1 MSRFISRRRFL
12 EDSLLSITAAAG
24 AAYAAS
30 TVNAVAQQS
39 GSTTA
44 ANDKIG
50 VAIIG
55 SGGRAGDH
63 RNYFTKN
70 SQCAILY
77 IVDPDVTRTPEKL
90 IDEIAATQ
98 GGLKPQ
104 AIPDMREA
112 FDDKSVDVVS
122 CATSNHWHTLTGVW
136 AVQAGKHIYLE
147 KPGSHNIHEG
157 LALAAAS
164 KKYNKVVQI
173 GTQCRSNPS
182 NINAVAFIRE
192 GGIGEVK
199 FSRGLCYKRREAI
212 GALGEYPIPAS
223 VNYDIWSGPAPI
235 RPLTRRNF
243 HYDWHWQRLYGN
255 GDLGNQGP
263 HQTDIARW
271 HLGVERHPNTIIS
284 YGGRLGYDKANPNRN
299 DPNYIDA
306 GDTANTEVSIY
317 DYGDKCIVFETR
329 GLATPAL
336 RIPKA
341 AEDAKGASASIGV
354 ITYGSKGYVVQSEY
368 DYSAAFDLE
377 GNRIREFRGG
387 GDHFKNFIEAVA
399 KGDPSAVNADAAC
412 GALSAGLS
420 HLGNIS
426 YYLGEANNVSA
437 SEIKAALKEIKSL
450 DNDDETV
457 DRTVA
462 HLEASKVE
470 LDKTPMSLGV
480 LLKFDPETKRFIGNE
495 AANAMLTRE
504 YRAPYVVPK
513 PEDV

>member
-1 MSRFISRRRFL
+1 MSRFVSRRRFL

-30 TVNAVAQQS
+30 VTPVLAQQS
-39 GSTTA
+39 AVA

-50 VAIIG
+50 VALIG
-55 SGGRAGDH
+55 AGGRAGEH
-63 RNYFTKN
+63 RDYFKKDAK
-70 SQCAILY
+70 CAILY
-77 IVDPDVTRTPEKL
+77 IVDPDAKKMSDKL

-98 GGLKPQ
+98 GGIKPQ
-104 AIPDMREA
+104 CIPDMRKA

-122 CATSNHWHTLTGVW
+122 CATTNHWHALTGVW
-136 AVQAGKHIYLE
+136 AVQAGKHIYVE
-147 KPGSHNIHEG
+147 KPGSHNINEG

-164 KKYNKVVQI
+164 KKYNRVVQV

-199 FSRGLCYKRREAI
+199 FSRGLCYKRRPAI
-212 GALGEYPIPAS
+212 GALGEYPIPES

-235 RPLTRRNF
+235 KPLTRKNF

-263 HQTDIARW
+263 HQLDIARW
-271 HLGVERHPNTIIS
+271 HLGVERYPNTIIA
-284 YGGRLGYDKANPNRN
+284 YGGRLGYDKENPNNN

-306 GDTANTEVSIY
+306 GDVANTEVTIY
-317 DYGDKCIVFETR
+317 DYGDKCLVFETR
-329 GLATPAL
+329 GLATPPHH
-336 RIPKA
+336 IPHA
-341 AEDAKGASASIGV
+341 PEGDSGAGARVGV
-354 ITYGSKGYVVQSEY
+354 ITYGSKGYVVQPD
-368 DYSAAFDLE
+368 DYSYSVAYDLE
-377 GNRIREFRGG
+377 GNRIKEFRGG
-387 GDHFKNFIEAVA
+387 GNHFGNFLDAVA

-412 GALSAGLS
+412 GAMSSGLS

-426 YYLGEANNVSA
+426 YYLGEQNKVSA
-437 SEIKAALKEIKSL
+437 KDIKSALKAIKSL

-457 DRTVA
+457 DRTVE
-462 HLEASKVE
+462 HLQENKVE
-470 LDKTPMSLGV
+470 LDRTPMSVGP
-480 LLKFDPETKRFIGNE
+480 LLTFNPETKRFVGNDK
-495 AANAMLTRE
+495 ANAMLTRE